1 MLMKKNALLVACI
14 AIGFLASAQGGSGL
28 PPSVPFSGV
37 ASRPMDLNHMTS
49 RPLRLLNI
57 PDLQGVPYMSAEYK
71 PGYVKIKNG
80 FAQQNVPIRFNI
92 YRNVLEFQRSGV
104 ELELDSLDIAMYL
117 DVPGDSSSIKVFK
130 AGYPDVD
137 NQNSSTIYEVLAIG
151 ERAHLI
157 KYVYQ
162 KLEDVKAMGDYD
174 KKQLT
179 TYSKLYLYVP
189 GKEMMKAKA
198 DKKFLT
204 NLFPQYA
211 QQIEK
216 LIKENNFNLKKD
228 SEYAQLIGELNE
240 LK

>member
-1 MLMKKNALLVACI
+1 MKKNALLIACL
-14 AIGFLASAQGGSGL
+14 AIGFLASAQGGAGL
-28 PPSVPFSGV
+28 PPSIPFSGV
-37 ASRPMDLNHMTS
+37 GSRPIDLNQMTS
-49 RPLRLLNI
+49 RPLRMLNI
-57 PDLQGVPYMSAEYK
+57 PDLQGVPYMSAEFK
-71 PGYVKIKNG
+71 PGYVQIRNG
-80 FAQQNVPIRFNI
+80 YAQQNVPIRFNI
-92 YRNVLEFQRSGV
+92 YRNVLEFKRNGM
-104 ELELDSLDIAMYL
+104 ELELDSLEMAMYL
-117 DVPGDSSSIKVFK
+117 DVPGDSSSIRVFK

-137 NQNSSTIYEVLAIG
+137 NQNTSTIYEVLAIG
-151 ERAHLI
+151 EKAHLV

-204 NLFPQYA
+204 NLFPRYA

-216 LIKENNFNLKKD
+216 LIREKDYNLKKD
-228 SEYAQLIGELNE
+228 SEYAQLIGDLNE

>member
-14 AIGFLASAQGGSGL
+14 AIGFLASAQGGPSTVPYSGA
-28 PPSVPFSGV
+28 PP
-37 ASRPMDLNHMTS
+37 RPVDLNHLTS
-49 RPLRLLNI
+49 RPIRLMDI
-57 PDLQGVPYMSAEYK
+57 PDLQGIPYMSAEYK
-71 PGYVKIKNG
+71 PGYVKIRNG
-80 FAQQNVPIRFNI
+80 YAQQNVPMRFNI
-92 YRNVLEFQRSGV
+92 YRNVLEFQRNGL
-104 ELELDSLDIAMYL
+104 EMELDSLDIAMYL
-117 DVPGDSSSIKVFK
+117 DVPGDSSSIRVFK
-130 AGYPDVD
+130 AGYPEVD

-151 ERAHLI
+151 ERAHLV
-157 KYVYQ
+157 KYVHQ
-162 KLEDVKAMGDYD
+162 KMEDVKAMGDYD

-179 TYSKLYLYVP
+179 TYSKLYLHIP
-189 GKEMMKAKA
+189 GRGMIKAKA

-216 LIKENNFNLKKD
+216 LMKENNFNLKKD

>member
-1 MLMKKNALLVACI
+1 MKKNAILIACL
-14 AIGFLASAQGGSGL
+14 AVGFLASAQGGTGL
-28 PPSVPFSGV
+28 PPSVPFTGSLMQ
-37 ASRPMDLNHMTS
+37 SSDLTQMTS

-57 PDLQGVPYMSAEYK
+57 PDLQGIPYMSAEYK
-71 PGYVKIKNG
+71 PGYVKVKNG
-80 FAQQNVPIRFNI
+80 YAQQNVPIRFNI
-92 YRNVLEFQRSGV
+92 YRNVLEFQRGGA
-104 ELELDSLDIAMYL
+104 EMELDSLDIAMYL
-117 DVPGDSSSIKVFK
+117 ETPGDSSSIRVLK

-137 NQNSSTIYEVLAIG
+137 NQNTSTIYEVLAIG
-151 ERAHLI
+151 ERAHLVKHI
-157 KYVYQ
+157 HQ

-179 TYSKLYLYVP
+179 SYSKLYLYIP
-189 GKEMMKAKA
+189 EKGMIKAKA

-204 NLFPQYA
+204 GLFPQYA

-216 LIKENNFNLKKD
+216 LIKDNGYNLKRD

>member
-1 MLMKKNALLVACI
+1 MFMKKNALLVACI
-14 AIGFLASAQGGSGL
+14 AIGFLASAQMGAL
-28 PPSVPFSGV
+28 PPSVPFTGV
-37 ASRPMDLNHMTS
+37 EVRPTDLNHMTS

-57 PDLQGVPYMSAEYK
+57 PDLQGIPYMSAEYK

-80 FAQQNVPIRFNI
+80 YAQQNVPIRFNI
-92 YRNVLEFQRSGV
+92 YRNALEFQKNGV
-104 ELELDSLDIAMYL
+104 EMELDSLDIAMYL
-117 DVPGDSSSIKVFK
+117 DVPGDSSSIRVFK

-151 ERAHLI
+151 ERAHLV
-157 KYVYQ
+157 KFVYQ

-174 KKQLT
+174 KRQLT
-179 TYSKLYLYVP
+179 TYSRLYLYVP

-204 NLFPQYA
+204 SLFPQYS

-216 LIKENNFNLKKD
+216 LIKENDFNLKKD
-228 SEYAQLIGELNE
+228 SQYAQLIGELNE